1 MKFEIENMGGTYR
14 INLITNNED
23 FSDIWD
29 IVEELGILEDE
40 YKNILY
46 KHRARPHSIEP
57 FFLTPE
63 DAQEAIDELESPYIL
78 KKLNE

>member
-1 MKFEIENMGGTYR
+1 MKFGIENIGGIYR
-14 INLITNNED
+14 INLITKGRD

-46 KHRARPHSIEP
+46 KHRAQYNLIEP
-57 FFLTPE
+57 FFLTQE
-63 DAQEAIDELESPYIL
+63 DAQEAINELEPTYIM
-78 KKLNE
+78 KKLTE